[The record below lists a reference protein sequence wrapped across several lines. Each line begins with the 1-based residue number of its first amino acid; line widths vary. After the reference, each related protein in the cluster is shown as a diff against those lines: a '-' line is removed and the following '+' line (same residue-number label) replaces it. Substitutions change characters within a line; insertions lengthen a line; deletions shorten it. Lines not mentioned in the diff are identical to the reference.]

1 MRSKYDVDVVSHEEV
16 WESTWYFWQ
25 DCNTLLKVHTVDSTP
40 KPALRWVANLL
51 NLTKEPVEF
60 ENEGVTYYRN
70 QIDLKYAFLC
80 LEVAGKWPIHKILFF
95 FQKNR
100 VIIILDRSQV
110 PLFSI

>member
-1 MRSKYDVDVVSHEEV
+1 M
-16 WESTWYFWQ
+16 YFWQ

-70 QIDLKYAFLC
+70 QLDLKYAFLC
-80 LEVAGKWPIHKILFF
+80 RRLRENGRFTKFF
-95 FQKNR
+95 F
-100 VIIILDRSQV
+100 
-110 PLFSI
+110 FSKKIV